1 MLAAD
6 RFCMNMIALVVFL
19 VFEADA
25 MMVGDLHDKA
35 IQQQLNKNAQ
45 NAPVMFRKFIVLHEL
60 EV

>member
-1 MLAAD
+1 M
-6 RFCMNMIALVVFL
+6 
-19 VFEADA
+19 FEADA